1 MATGE
6 IRAKLVMQI
15 DADANT
21 TFDAWIVPA
30 VMERWLFKS
39 PSNRLVAETNPVSG
53 GSYSI
58 IEEYDAGKV
67 IAHDGVYS
75 TVERPKRLAFSL
87 VVPQH
92 FTGTAQ
98 IEVTI
103 IPEGSKSRLEFLARG
118 AGPDDAQQIWEKM
131 LTNLAAVI
139 RGKEP

>member
-6 IRAKLVMQI
+6 VRANLVIHI

-58 IEEYDAGKV
+58 IEYDDGKV

-75 TVERPKRLAFSL
+75 TVERPRRLAFSL
-87 VVPQH
+87 LVPQH

-118 AGPDDAQQIWEKM
+118 AGPDDAQQIWEKT
-131 LTNLAAVI
+131 LSNLAAII
-139 RGKEP
+139 RGREQ